1 MLASVREES
10 LHHTFSSNVP
20 SSSSSSTAVVAAGPD
35 DEPLHNTPDE
45 KFACHGGACT
55 RVDRASLIMLALCL
69 VSQPALLLPTVP
81 RAQPLPTCTRR
92 APPPVLGLFD
102 EFPLSRRETLLLLPL
117 TLVGIGGI
125 RYATTDA
132 FPTSIEGPITKAPTV
147 DMRGKVAVVTGANTG
162 IGYET
167 ALRLA
172 QEGATVVLAGRSL
185 AKLTDAAERIRAQL
199 PFSTVEVEVLDLA
212 SLESVR
218 KFAAAFLAR
227 HGTLD
232 ALINNAGVSAI
243 PERRETADG
252 IEQILQV
259 NFLGHF
265 LLTSLLMPA
274 LRAAAAPRVINVSSR
289 ASFLPNAKLTQGE
302 TPQLDLQHAGAAYGA
317 CQTPVDC
324 PAYSASKMAQLIFT
338 RELQRRLGGE
348 SSRALVLSVHPGLV
362 ATELLRYSTVAGPA
376 GTLAAPA
383 AEVAAARRALNFW
396 GAKTPEQGAQTT
408 LFAVTSP
415 TLTPRTAGGH
425 FLREC
430 ADAEKEAV
438 SSSELEGL
446 GYRDE
451 RLAAALWREAERL
464 TGAEFSVTPLV

>member
-1 MLASVREES
+1 MPAWTR
-10 LHHTFSSNVP
+10 SSAAA
-20 SSSSSSTAVVAAGPD
+20 STAAR
-35 DEPLHNTPDE
+35 
-45 KFACHGGACT
+45 F
-55 RVDRASLIMLALCL
+55 IMLALCL

-92 APPPVLGLFD
+92 EPPPVLGLFD

-132 FPTSIEGPITKAPTV
+132 FPSSIEGPITKAPTV

-185 AKLTDAAERIRAQL
+185 AKLTDAAGRIRAQL

-324 PAYSASKMAQLIFT
+324 PAYSASKIAQV
-338 RELQRRLGGE
+338 RQP
-348 SSRALVLSVHPGLV
+348 SAQPVP
-362 ATELLRYSTVAGPA
+362 
-376 GTLAAPA
+376 TL
-383 AEVAAARRALNFW
+383 
-396 GAKTPEQGAQTT
+396 
-408 LFAVTSP
+408 SP
-415 TLTPRTAGGH
+415 TLTSLHPTITSPHPDLHPTTSITIACRLSCTAHLHARAAAPSWRRVLARPRA
-425 FLREC
+425 LRPPWP
-430 ADAEKEAV
+430 
-438 SSSELEGL
+438 
-446 GYRDE
+446 R
-451 RLAAALWREAERL
+451 RHRAAALLHRGRARRHARRAGGRGGGGAARAQLLGGKDARAGGADNTLRSHLADAYAAHRRWPLLARVRRRREGGRELERARGPRL
-464 TGAEFSVTPLV
+464 PR

>member
-1 MLASVREES
+1 
-10 LHHTFSSNVP
+10 
-20 SSSSSSTAVVAAGPD
+20 
-35 DEPLHNTPDE
+35 
-45 KFACHGGACT
+45 
-55 RVDRASLIMLALCL
+55 MLALCL
-69 VSQPALLLPTVP
+69 VSQPALHLPTVP

-92 APPPVLGLFD
+92 APAPVLGLFD

-132 FPTSIEGPITKAPTV
+132 FPSSIEGPITKAPTV

-172 QEGATVVLAGRSL
+172 QEGATVVLAGRSM
-185 AKLTDAAERIRAQL
+185 AKLTNAAERIRAQL
-199 PFSTVEVEVLDLA
+199 PSGAVEVLELDLA

-227 HGTLD
+227 HTMLD

-252 IEQILQV
+252 LEQILQV

-289 ASFLPNAKLTQGE
+289 ASFLPNAKLAQGDTQGD
-302 TPQLDLQHAGAAYGA
+302 TQQLDLQHTGAAYGA

-408 LFAVTSP
+408 LFAATSP

-464 TGAEFSVTPLV
+464 TGAEFGVTPLV

>member
-1 MLASVREES
+1 MLTLASQ
-10 LHHTFSSNVP
+10 P
-20 SSSSSSTAVVAAGPD
+20 
-35 DEPLHNTPDE
+35 
-45 KFACHGGACT
+45 
-55 RVDRASLIMLALCL
+55 AL
-69 VSQPALLLPTVP
+69 ALLLPTVP

-92 APPPVLGLFD
+92 ASPPVLGLFD
-102 EFPLSRRETLLLLPL
+102 EFPLSRREALLLLPL
-117 TLVGIGGI
+117 TLGGIGGI

-132 FPTSIEGPITKAPTV
+132 FPTSIEGPITKAPAI

-199 PFSTVEVEVLDLA
+199 PFSTVEVLELELA

-408 LFAVTSP
+408 LFAATSP
-415 TLTPRTAGGH
+415 TLTPRIAGGH

-464 TGAEFSVTPLV
+464 TGADFTVTPLV

>member
-1 MLASVREES
+1 MKTLPHCHP
-10 LHHTFSSNVP
+10 LC
-20 SSSSSSTAVVAAGPD
+20 VAAERDP
-35 DEPLHNTPDE
+35 
-45 KFACHGGACT
+45 CS
-55 RVDRASLIMLALCL
+55 RSASRRSRYMLALCL
-69 VSQPALLLPTVP
+69 VSQPALHLPTVP

-92 APPPVLGLFD
+92 APAPVLGLFD

-132 FPTSIEGPITKAPTV
+132 FPSSIEGPITKAPTV

-172 QEGATVVLAGRSL
+172 QEGATVVLAGRSM
-185 AKLTDAAERIRAQL
+185 AKLTNAAERIRAQL
-199 PFSTVEVEVLDLA
+199 PSGAVEVLELDLA

-227 HGTLD
+227 HTMLD

-252 IEQILQV
+252 LEQILQV

-289 ASFLPNAKLTQGE
+289 ASSTDR
-302 TPQLDLQHAGAAYGA
+302 PQ
-317 CQTPVDC
+317 
-324 PAYSASKMAQLIFT
+324 
-338 RELQRRLGGE
+338 
-348 SSRALVLSVHPGLV
+348 HP
-362 ATELLRYSTVAGPA
+362 LRVPTA
-376 GTLAAPA
+376 LAAPTPSA
-383 AEVAAARRALNFW
+383 LCTPSAR
-396 GAKTPEQGAQTT
+396 P
-408 LFAVTSP
+408 
-415 TLTPRTAGGH
+415 
-425 FLREC
+425 LR
-430 ADAEKEAV
+430 
-438 SSSELEGL
+438 G
-446 GYRDE
+446 R
-451 RLAAALWREAERL
+451 
-464 TGAEFSVTPLV
+464 

>member
-1 MLASVREES
+1 M
-10 LHHTFSSNVP
+10 
-20 SSSSSSTAVVAAGPD
+20 
-35 DEPLHNTPDE
+35 
-45 KFACHGGACT
+45 
-55 RVDRASLIMLALCL
+55 
-69 VSQPALLLPTVP
+69 
-81 RAQPLPTCTRR
+81 
-92 APPPVLGLFD
+92 LGLFD

-132 FPTSIEGPITKAPTV
+132 FPSSIEGPITKAPTV

-199 PFSTVEVEVLDLA
+199 PSGAVELLELDLA

-218 KFAAAFLAR
+218 KFAANFLAR

-252 IEQILQV
+252 LEQILQV

-302 TPQLDLQHAGAAYGA
+302 TQQLDLQHAGAAYGA

-324 PAYSASKMAQLIFT
+324 PAYSASKLAQLIFT

-408 LFAVTSP
+408 LFAATSP

-438 SSSELEGL
+438 SSSDLEGL
-446 GYRDE
+446 SYRDE

>member
-1 MLASVREES
+1 
-10 LHHTFSSNVP
+10 
-20 SSSSSSTAVVAAGPD
+20 
-35 DEPLHNTPDE
+35 
-45 KFACHGGACT
+45 
-55 RVDRASLIMLALCL
+55 MLALCL

-132 FPTSIEGPITKAPTV
+132 FPSSIEGPITKAPTV

-324 PAYSASKMAQLIFT
+324 PAYSASKMAQVRQPSAQPVPTLSPTLTSLHPTITSTPTPTSIPPPPSPCHAAFHAQLIFT

-408 LFAVTSP
+408 LFAATSP